1 MDFRRS
7 GQLDERRRRVLM
19 DEIASP
25 ASETDSS
32 EAAAPLVGSA
42 KGPVRAYSPAV
53 LAERQPRVTDL
64 VPVRSFAAVILIL
77 LGLTGVAA
85 IETVYIYLATLPLG
99 SAADHLAALD
109 VDQRGSLAS
118 YYSALV
124 LALAAAGALAVYGIR
139 SHRVDDYR
147 GHYRIWMWSAAAL
160 ALASLDVATGLHDA
174 LGVGVAILSGQLL
187 DGDSGAAAVKISW
200 LVVYGLIFGTLAI
213 RAAIEI
219 WPSLPSFASL
229 AVAGLLYL
237 VAGMLLVGMFQAASP
252 LVNSVAAST
261 VIMLAHVAL
270 ATAVGLYARHIHLD
284 AQGRLKVHI
293 DPDRKKGK
301 RPKSKAKLKVVKDEK
316 DDDERPDFKSAAKPA
331 AAEAPKPAT
340 TPRFGWGSSN
350 SSSTPPSKA
359 AASITKPANSAD
371 YDDDEDVEDE
381 DDSFGNQKLSRAERK
396 RLKKLARREQQ
407 QRRAA

>member
-25 ASETDSS
+25 SSETDSP
-32 EAAAPLVGSA
+32 EAAPPPAGSA

-53 LAERQPRVTDL
+53 LAERQPLVSDL
-64 VPVRSFAAVILIL
+64 IPVRPFAAVFLIL

-85 IETVYIYLATLPLG
+85 IETIYIYLATLPLG
-99 SAADHLAALD
+99 SAAEHLAALD
-109 VDQRGSLAS
+109 VGQRGSLAS
-118 YYSALV
+118 YYSAFV
-124 LALAAAGALAVYGIR
+124 LALAAAGALATYGIR

-147 GHYRIWMWSAAAL
+147 GHYRIWLWSAAAL
-160 ALASLDVATGLHDA
+160 ALASLDAATGLHDA
-174 LGVGVAILSGQLL
+174 LGVGVAILSGQPLE
-187 DGDSGAAAVKISW
+187 GETGATAVKISW
-200 LVVYGLIFGTLAI
+200 LVVYGLVFGTLAV
-213 RAAIEI
+213 RVAIEV
-219 WPSLPSFASL
+219 WPSLPGFATL

-237 VAGMLLVGMFQAASP
+237 VAGMLLVGMFQVASP

-261 VIMLAHVAL
+261 AIMLAHVAL
-270 ATAVGLYARHIHLD
+270 ASAVGLYARHVHLD

-301 RPKSKAKLKVVKDEK
+301 KPKSKARLKVVKEEK
-316 DDDERPDFKSAAKPA
+316 TEEEPDFKPAAKP
-331 AAEAPKPAT
+331 AAEAPKPAST
-340 TPRFGWGSSN
+340 TPRFGWGSS
-350 SSSTPPSKA
+350 SSGSNPPPKA
-359 AASITKPANSAD
+359 AASISKPASSGE
-371 YDDDEDVEDE
+371 YDDDDAEDE
-381 DDSFGNQKLSRAERK
+381 EDGYGNQKLARAERK